1 MTQELTND
9 ITRII
14 DEIPN
19 GMLFDAHSVIEQL
32 ILRFSDDYLNGY
44 SHGETTKSYHSRIS
58 KEIKRLLG
66 DYLPYE
72 CYSFNIHNNLSPNKC
87 WIKRQN
93 ITL

>member
-14 DEIPN
+14 DEVPN

-58 KEIKRLLG
+58 KELYFLTF
-66 DYLPYE
+66 D
-72 CYSFNIHNNLSPNKC
+72 
-87 WIKRQN
+87 
-93 ITL
+93 